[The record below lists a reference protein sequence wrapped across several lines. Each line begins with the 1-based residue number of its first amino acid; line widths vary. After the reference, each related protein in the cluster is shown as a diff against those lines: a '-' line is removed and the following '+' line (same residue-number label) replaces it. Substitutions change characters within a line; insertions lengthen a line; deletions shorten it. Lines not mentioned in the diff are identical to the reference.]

1 MPRIL
6 FVSATAEEAAH
17 LPADALVLVTGVGTM
32 NTAVALATHLADL
45 GPERPERIVNVGT
58 AGALRDGLAGVYE
71 IHEVLQHDF
80 SDEFISEMIGH
91 PIPNMRQLLPVTHLP
106 AARLATG
113 DAFIHDSVTRERLAE
128 RSDLV
133 DMEGYAVARIGAA
146 FDIPVTLLK
155 QVSDRADESAYRTWS
170 AAVDIGAQELARE
183 LVRLDWARSA
193 APPAVS

>member
-17 LPADALVLVTGVGTM
+17 LPADALVLISGVGTM
-32 NTAVALATHLADL
+32 NTAVSLATHLADL
-45 GPERPERIVNVGT
+45 GSERPDRIVNVGT

-80 SDEFISEMIGH
+80 SDEFISEMLGQ

-113 DAFIHDSVTRERLAE
+113 DAFIHDSVTRDRLAQ

-133 DMEGYAVARIGAA
+133 DMEGYAIARIGAA

-155 QVSDRADESAYRTWS
+155 QVSDKADESAYQTWS
-170 AAVDIGAQELARE
+170 GAVDLGARALAEELT
-183 LVRLDWARSA
+183 RLNWA
-193 APPAVS
+193 

>member
-6 FVSATAEEAAH
+6 FVSATPEEAAH
-17 LPADALVLVTGVGTM
+17 LPDTAKVLVTGVGTM
-32 NTAVALATHLADL
+32 NTAVALATHLAEL
-45 GPERPERIVNVGT
+45 GADRPERIVNVGT
-58 AGALRDGLAGVYE
+58 AGALRDGLSGVYE

-80 SDEFISEMIGH
+80 SDELISEMLGH

-113 DAFIHDSVTRERLAE
+113 DAFIHDSATRERLAK

-133 DMEGYAVARIGAA
+133 DMEGYAIARIGAA

-155 QVSDRADESAYRTWS
+155 QISDKADENAYRTWFD
-170 AAVDIGAQELARE
+170 AVDRGARALAEELY
-183 LVRLDWARSA
+183 RLNWA
-193 APPAVS
+193 